1 MLHCTQDQLIWVRT
15 EVTAVWVTLL
25 SLCVSATVMAIE
37 CFIHWI
43 YLVYCATLEC
53 RKEQRATIK
62 ACSAW
67 GFDPVHTHNA
77 LVAIWG
83 DHTLS
88 KMQVR
93 HWLRVFRLNP
103 DHGIDD
109 YKCPGCLK
117 SACTAVKIQAV
128 DHALDF
134 ERWMTSCQLGAQVH
148 MSHTSV
154 LKVLHK
160 DLGMCKIAPRFVP
173 CRLTQDLVDERLEY
187 SRRNLEQIVAI
198 DETWCFT
205 YDPWSKCADMQW
217 AKKDEPRPSKPL
229 RGRSQKKL
237 LLILF
242 FDMGGMISKEFV
254 EGTVNSEVYIQ
265 ALRNMREA
273 MRRKRPLLW
282 QSRDFHLL
290 QDNTS
295 PHTSDNT
302 NNYLLSVSQ
311 SVWQHP
317 RYSPDLLPCNFWAFP
332 ALKARIKGHV
342 FQNLDDLQTT
352 VCRELCA
359 LPAAD
364 FVKCFNNLAKWYEE
378 CANAHG
384 QYFKGKGHQ
393 PCLALPQWEE
403 VVWRSILSLEERFL
417 FPKLIKSWFIAWFFA
432 GRLHLTFIANACVRA
447 WV

>member
-1 MLHCTQDQLIWVRT
+1 MQ
-15 EVTAVWVTLL
+15 
-25 SLCVSATVMAIE
+25 
-37 CFIHWI
+37 CFLHWI
-43 YLVYCATLEC
+43 CLFYCATFKC

-67 GFDPVHTHNA
+67 GFDPVRTHNA
-77 LVAIWG
+77 LVAVWG

-88 KMQVR
+88 RTQVR

-173 CRLTQDLVDERLEY
+173 RRLTQDLVDERLQF
-187 SRRNLEQIVAI
+187 SRWNLEQIAEDREVLKKIVAT

-205 YDPWSKCADMQW
+205 YDPRSKRADMQW
-217 AKKDEPRPSKPL
+217 AKKDEPCPSKPL

-242 FDMGGMISKEFV
+242 FDAGGVISKEFV

-273 MRRKRPLLW
+273 MRQKWPLLW
-282 QSRDFHLL
+282 QGRDFHLL
-290 QDNTS
+290 QDNVS
-295 PHTSDNT
+295 PHTSDDT
-302 NNYLLSVSQ
+302 NEYLLSVGQ

-317 RYSPDLLPCNFWAFP
+317 RYSPDLSPCDFWAFP
-332 ALKARIKGHV
+332 ERKAHIKGHV
-342 FQNLDDLQTT
+342 FQNLNDLQTT
-352 VCRELCA
+352 VCRELRA

-364 FVKCFNNLAKWYEE
+364 FVKCFNNLAKQYED
-378 CANAHG
+378 CVNARG
-384 QYFKGKGHQ
+384 QYFEGKGRR
-393 PCLALPQWEE
+393 PCLALPQ
-403 VVWRSILSLEERFL
+403 
-417 FPKLIKSWFIAWFFA
+417 
-432 GRLHLTFIANACVRA
+432 
-447 WV
+447 